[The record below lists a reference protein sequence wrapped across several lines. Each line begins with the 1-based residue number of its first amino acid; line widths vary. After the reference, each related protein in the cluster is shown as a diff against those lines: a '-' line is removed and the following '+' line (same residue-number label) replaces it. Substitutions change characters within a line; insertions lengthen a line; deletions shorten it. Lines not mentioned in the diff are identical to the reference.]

1 MSGFERNT
9 QTSILGGGIPGGRHG
24 AGFAN
29 TTFCAEDAM
38 KRKIL
43 RKAFKT
49 NNIKLNNTTIHSLA
63 GPFRTAFSQ
72 GDVLARSYQ
81 TCGGPNQV
89 SGVNSMKLRPKMG
102 GCVSRKDCGTV
113 TMGVTPSQVP
123 LYCGNQK
130 YVSDSSLFTKFKGL
144 SMINKNYNDRSFG
157 GDDSHGSASFLLSV
171 RRN

>member
-1 MSGFERNT
+1 MSGFESST
-9 QTSILGGGIPGGRHG
+9 KTSVLGGGLPGGRPG

-29 TTFCAEDAM
+29 TTFCSEDAM

-43 RKAFKT
+43 RKAFKS
-49 NNIKLNNTTIHSLA
+49 NKVKLNGSSIPSLV
-63 GPFRTAFSQ
+63 GPFRTAFNQ
-72 GDVLARSYQ
+72 GDVLSRNYQ

-89 SGVNSMKLRPKMG
+89 NDVNSMTLRPKMG

-113 TMGVTPSQVP
+113 TLGVTPNEVP

-144 SMINKNYNDRSFG
+144 TMINKNYNDKSFG
-157 GDDSHGSASFLLSV
+157 GDESHGSYTFLMGV

>member
-1 MSGFERNT
+1 MSGFEKNV
-9 QTSILGGGIPGGRHG
+9 TSVLGGGIPGSRPG

-29 TTFCAEDAM
+29 SSFCSEDAL

-49 NNIKLNNTTIHSLA
+49 NNVKVPGATIRSTT
-63 GPFRTAFSQ
+63 GPFRSAFNQ
-72 GDVLARSYQ
+72 GDVLSRAYQ

-89 SGVNSMKLRPKMG
+89 NDVNSSKLRLSMG
-102 GCVSRKDCGTV
+102 GCVSRKDCQTV

-144 SMINKNYNDRSFG
+144 SMINKTYNDKSFG
-157 GDDSHGSASFLLSV
+157 GDESNGSASVLLNI